1 LEAEYDQMAEEYD
14 ATREAATEREVGAI
28 AASLEGCKTVLDVG
42 VGTGRFAKPI
52 SGLGFEVTGV
62 DVSRRMLLKAREKG
76 LDRLLVGDAY
86 RLPFR
91 GKTFDAA
98 VIIHV
103 LHVVADWASVMR
115 EIGRVTG
122 GNVITILRVSQ
133 SPESPARTGQNAA
146 PSNKGAVGGYPVR
159 TQHRM
164 WQNEQELKTRVPP
177 VKLERI
183 RDETVQIPIADAFR
197 RLEAK
202 RSVGAQMVPPEM
214 KRAMMERIIAMTGS
228 QFVQRRIVED
238 LAVWKADQLE
248 ALV

>member
-1 LEAEYDQMAEEYD
+1 
-14 ATREAATEREVGAI
+14 
-28 AASLEGCKTVLDVG
+28 
-42 VGTGRFAKPI
+42 
-52 SGLGFEVTGV
+52 
-62 DVSRRMLLKAREKG
+62 
-76 LDRLLVGDAY
+76 
-86 RLPFR
+86 
-91 GKTFDAA
+91 
-98 VIIHV
+98 
-103 LHVVADWASVMR
+103 
-115 EIGRVTG
+115 
-122 GNVITILRVSQ
+122 
-133 SPESPARTGQNAA
+133 
-146 PSNKGAVGGYPVR
+146 
-159 TQHRM
+159 M